1 MEIGYGN
8 YGANDNIPSGTYNI
22 IWLEGSG
29 NIISDSANT
38 DNSINE
44 IMGNPDKLDT
54 GNEFDATL
62 NKITDELYIQEFH
75 NFTIEEGD
83 ILKIPDIKVRLVPSK

>member
-1 MEIGYGN
+1 
-8 YGANDNIPSGTYNI
+8 
-22 IWLEGSG
+22 
-29 NIISDSANT
+29 
-38 DNSINE
+38 
-44 IMGNPDKLDT
+44 MGNPDKLDT